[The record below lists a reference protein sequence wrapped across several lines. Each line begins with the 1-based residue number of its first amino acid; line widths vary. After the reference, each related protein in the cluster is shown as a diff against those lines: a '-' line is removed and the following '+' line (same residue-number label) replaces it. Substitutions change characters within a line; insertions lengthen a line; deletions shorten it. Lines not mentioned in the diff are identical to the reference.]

1 MRNCAR
7 VDRNRYTV
15 RRTADEA
22 AEEQVID
29 ELRGTGSYRR
39 QERAPSHTTV
49 NAHQTPDVDAQIQRL
64 QRRIKWLETRKRG
77 RLPATKSRKGEFHSC
92 HEVGHFARDCSKR
105 TVTDGSTEERGTEAG
120 NEPLNFQGPA
130 LEVRGRS
137 A

>member
-7 VDRNRYTV
+7 VNRNRYTV

-22 AEEQVID
+22 AEVQVID

-77 RLPATKSRKGEFHSC
+77 RLPATKSRKGECYSC